1 MPPRQWVDRQRVL
14 ELLAKGST
22 QTQIALRLGISKVAV
37 CNVVK
42 EGKK

>member
-1 MPPRQWVDRQRVL
+1 MPPRQWVDRKRVL

-22 QTQIALRLGISKVAV
+22 QTQIARRLGISKVAV

-42 EGKK
+42 EATR